1 MPTTIKSSELDFF
14 EIKKSL
20 KLFLEQQ
27 DEFEDYDFEGSALS
41 NILDVLAYN
50 THFNGLIANF
60 ALNESYLTTAQMR
73 NSVVSLA
80 ESLGYIPGSF
90 SSAQSTVSVSVD
102 MSGIG
107 ELEQVYSFLP
117 GELRLEGSIDGQGY
131 TFTNRE
137 TITADAGGTA
147 VYDFYP
153 HDDPSA
159 AIKVFEGESRTQQ
172 YLVDGTPNEVYVI
185 PDEKIDTATVIVKVY
200 EDQSSAA
207 TGQGAYAVYNNV
219 FEAATIDATSR
230 LYILRES
237 PNKFFELTF
246 GDNNSLGVTP
256 VAGNVIEINYLRTK
270 GTDANNVGNMKL
282 DKSLKFGDLDVSG
295 NTTIVTE
302 TRSAGGGTKEDIE
315 SIRKRAPFQYAAQ
328 NRMITPL
335 DYEAL
340 ILRKFA
346 NYITD
351 IICWGGEDDYRRDY
365 GSVYTSIVWDDD
377 LSSTTVGQLRDE
389 VRAMTKQLSVVSFAL
404 KFVAASETYISTTTH
419 YQYNPVLSANSES
432 VVNSMVNKEIT
443 EYMSDNI
450 GQFQKT
456 FRRSQMLTRI
466 DDVDPSILSS
476 RSSTLLQKRI
486 MPILTLR
493 ENHEM
498 TFPSALKVPSDIEVP
513 VVKSS
518 IFVYDNKNVYI
529 RNKLQDRVKISPDGV
544 TPIVYEIFPSTTL
557 EMVDVNGVEVV
568 SNIGSYEPTTGIVKI
583 EGLVVQGI
591 LSANNYIKVFATPAN
606 ESVVNAYFNNV
617 LKFDESESVVQA
629 VTVTARN

>member
-1 MPTTIKSSELDFF
+1 MPTTIKSSDLDFF

-73 NSVVSLA
+73 NSVVTLA

-90 SSAQSTVSVSVD
+90 SSSQSTVSVSVD
-102 MSGIG
+102 MSSIG
-107 ELEQVYSFLP
+107 GLEQVYSFLP
-117 GELRLEGSIDGQGY
+117 GELRLEGSIDGQGH

-137 TITADAGGTA
+137 TITADAGGTG

-185 PDEKIDTATVIVKVY
+185 PDEKIDAATVIVKVY

-207 TGQGAYAVYNNV
+207 TGSGAYTVFNNV

-256 VAGNVIEINYLRTK
+256 IAGNVIEINYLRTK
-270 GTDANNVGNMKL
+270 GAEANNVGNMKL
-282 DKSLKFGDLDVSG
+282 DKSLKFGDLDVSA

-302 TRSAGGGTKEDIE
+302 TRSAGGGAKEDIE

-351 IICWGGEDDYRRDY
+351 IICWGGEDDFRRDY
-365 GSVYTSIVWDDD
+365 GSVYTSIVWDED

-404 KFVAASETYISTTTH
+404 KFIAASETFISTTTH

-443 EYMSDNI
+443 QYMADNI
-450 GQFQKT
+450 GKFQKT

-486 MPILTLR
+486 RPILTLR

-513 VVKSS
+513 VVKTS

-557 EMVDVNGVEVV
+557 EMVDVNGVEVI
-568 SNIGSYEPTTGIVKI
+568 SNIGSYEPSSGIVKI

>member
-107 ELEQVYSFLP
+107 GLEQVYSFLP

-365 GSVYTSIVWDDD
+365 GSVYTSIVWDDN

-498 TFPSALKVPSDIEVP
+498 TFPSALKIPSDIEVP

>member
-102 MSGIG
+102 MSSIG
-107 ELEQVYSFLP
+107 GLEQVYSFLP

-137 TITADAGGTA
+137 TITADAGGTG

-185 PDEKIDTATVIVKVY
+185 PDERIDNATVIVKVY
-200 EDQSSAA
+200 EDQASAA
-207 TGQGAYAVYNNV
+207 TGQGAYTVFNNV

-282 DKSLKFGDLDVSG
+282 DKALKFGDLDVSA

-365 GSVYTSIVWDDD
+365 GSVYASIVWDED
-377 LSSTTVGQLRDE
+377 LSSTTVGQLREE

-404 KFVAASETYISTTTH
+404 KFIAASETFISTTTH

-443 EYMSDNI
+443 QYMTDNI
-450 GQFQKT
+450 GKFQKT

-498 TFPSALKVPSDIEVP
+498 TFPSALKAPSDIEVP
-513 VVKSS
+513 VVKTS

-557 EMVDVNGVEVV
+557 EMVDVNGVEVI